1 MAVLHYATAV
11 LRVENKVQDQDTAV
25 AEKVEE
31 LDSLLNDFFTK

>member
-1 MAVLHYATAV
+1 
-11 LRVENKVQDQDTAV
+11 VQDQDTAV